1 MGSSLCTRIITVVV
15 VGMLFSVG
23 FTCNVHAA
31 ATQIIIATGTYVVG
45 DGEDENMRLAQ
56 ERSKAN
62 AIRKAVQKA
71 GLYVESYSKAEDMMI
86 TEDESRY
93 VAGTVMNILEE
104 EFIPEVVSDNI
115 IRYSTRI
122 KAEINIDGMFQ
133 LLRQKDR
140 QEIEQNMQ
148 SYAALLERTKNLEE
162 ENEKIKQKYTA
173 LVWDNQIKQ
182 EMNNLLGKNESKFAA
197 NQMYIDSMKLLSQK
211 QYQKALS
218 LVNEALGKDGYEI
231 GYVIRGNIHQELG
244 QKAEAIADY
253 TNAIRMNAYL
263 GDAYKKRGGVYES
276 QGNKEAAFKDY
287 SQAISLGVK
296 SYALYKKHGIILMER
311 GEWSGALADFT
322 KAYELNNQDNDL
334 CGMMGRTYQMLGQ
347 STEAVDMFSKSIK
360 MGSNDHRI
368 FYWRGN
374 VLKAQGKYAQ
384 AVNDYRLAI
393 ELYPCR
399 EYYSARGDAYL
410 KMGNKHDADIDYD
423 VAKSMRK

>member
-1 MGSSLCTRIITVVV
+1 MYRIRIMVVSGILI
-15 VGMLFSVG
+15 GMLFSMVLVG
-23 FTCNVHAA
+23 TVYAA
-31 ATQIIIATGTYVVG
+31 TTQIIIATGTYVVG
-45 DGEDENMRLAQ
+45 DGGADENMKLAQ

-62 AIRKAVQKA
+62 AIRKVVQKA

-93 VAGTVMNILEE
+93 AAGTVMNILEE
-104 EFIPEVVSDNI
+104 EFTPEVVSDNI
-115 IRYSTRI
+115 IRYNTRI

-197 NQMYIDSMKLLSQK
+197 NQMYMDSMKLLSQK

-218 LVNEALGKDGYEI
+218 LVNEALAKDEYEI
-231 GYVIRGNIHQELG
+231 GYVIRGNIHQEMG
-244 QKAEAIADY
+244 QKSEAIEDY

-263 GDAYKKRGGVYES
+263 GDAYKKRGGIFES

-296 SYALYKKHGIILMER
+296 SYALYKKHGVILMGR
-311 GEWSGALADFT
+311 SEWSGALKDFI
-322 KAYELNNQDNDL
+322 KAYELNNQDNAL
-334 CGMMGRTYQMLGQ
+334 CGMMGRTYQMLRQ

-360 MGSNDHRI
+360 MGSNDHQI
-368 FYWRGN
+368 FFWRGN
-374 VLKAQGKYAQ
+374 VLQSQGKYAQ
-384 AVNDYRLAI
+384 AVNDYRRAI

-399 EYYSARGDAYL
+399 EYYSARGEAYL
-410 KMGNKHDADIDYD
+410 RMGNKKDAEIDYD
-423 VAKSMRK
+423 MAKTMRK